1 MVSVVSVLEAMGGV
15 ATRAALIA
23 ATSRAEVDRGLRD
36 GEVVRGAPGRYTL
49 PEADLAVRVAHE
61 LSGLLCLTSAA
72 LHHGWEVK
80 HVPELPHVLFPRK
93 RKIPPRHRSRVHVHR
108 GDLHPDQVDG
118 IATSRL
124 QSLEMCLR
132 WLPFDEALAIA
143 DSALRHG
150 DVLPVTLRGLALS
163 ARGPGSRQ
171 LRRVAAAARAEAAN
185 PFESVLR
192 AIALD
197 VPGLSVQPQ
206 RVIRGRRVW
215 ARPDLVDTDLCIVLE
230 ADSFEWHGGRAALDR
245 DAHRYN
251 RLAVEGWLVLRF
263 SWEAVM
269 FRPDEVREILL
280 DAVAFVTGR
289 TQQPRRAQLAA

>member
-1 MVSVVSVLEAMGGV
+1 MTVVGVLEAMGGV
-15 ATRAALIA
+15 ATRAALIGT
-23 ATSRAEVDRGLRD
+23 TSRADVDRAVRH

-49 PEADLAVRVAHE
+49 PSADQAVRLAHE
-61 LSGLLCLTSAA
+61 SSGLLCLTSAA

-80 HVPELPHVLFPRK
+80 QVPARPHVLYPRN
-93 RKIPPRHRSRVHVHR
+93 RKVPVRHRARVELHR

-124 QSLEMCLR
+124 QTLEMCFR
-132 WLPFDEALAIA
+132 SLPFDEALTVG
-143 DSALRHG
+143 DSALRH
-150 DVLPVTLRGLALS
+150 DHVLHGALEGLARS

-171 LRRVAAAARAEAAN
+171 LRRVAREARGEAAN
-185 PFESVLR
+185 PFESALR

-197 VPGLSVQPQ
+197 VPGLSVEPQ

-215 ARPDLVDTDLCIVLE
+215 ARPDLVDVDLCIVLE

-245 DAHRYN
+245 DANRYN

-269 FRPDEVREILL
+269 FRPQEVREILL
-280 DAVAFVTGR
+280 DAVACVTGR
-289 TQQPRRAQLAA
+289 TQRPLDARLAA

>member
-1 MVSVVSVLEAMGGV
+1 MSVVSVLEAMGGV

-23 ATSRAEVDRGLRD
+23 ATSRAEVDHALRHAW
-36 GEVVRGAPGRYTL
+36 VARGAPGRYTL
-49 PEADLAVRVAHE
+49 PTADLAVRLAHE
-61 LSGLLCLTSAA
+61 SSGVLCLTSAA

-80 HVPELPHVLFPRK
+80 AVPDLPHVLFPKK
-93 RKIPPRHRSRVHVHR
+93 RNVPARHRARVHVHR

-124 QSLEMCLR
+124 QTLEMCMR
-132 WLPFDEALAIA
+132 TLPFDEALAVA
-143 DSALRHG
+143 DSALRHD
-150 DVLPVTLRGLALS
+150 DVLPCTLEGLARA
-163 ARGPGSRQ
+163 ARGPGARQ
-171 LRRVAAAARAEAAN
+171 VRRVARAARADAAN

-192 AIALD
+192 AIALG
-197 VPGLSVQPQ
+197 VTGLSVEPQ

-215 ARPDLVDTDLCIVLE
+215 ARPDLVDVELRIVLE

-269 FRPDEVREILL
+269 LRPHEVREILL
-280 DAVAFVTGR
+280 DAVACVTGR
-289 TQQPRRAQLAA
+289 TQGPATARRAA

>member
-1 MVSVVSVLEAMGGV
+1 MTVARALETMGGV
-15 ATRAALIA
+15 STRATLIA
-23 ATSRAEVDRGLRD
+23 ATSRAEVDRALRH

-49 PEADLAVRVAHE
+49 PGADLAVRVAHE
-61 LSGLLCLTSAA
+61 SSGALCLTSAA

-80 HVPELPHVLFPRK
+80 QVPDLPHVIYPKK
-93 RKIPPRHRSRVHVHR
+93 RKIPSWYRSRVQVHR
-108 GDLHPDQVDG
+108 GDLHADQVEG

-124 QSLEMCLR
+124 QTLEMCLR
-132 WLPFDEALAIA
+132 SLPFDEALAVA
-143 DSALRHG
+143 DSALRHD
-150 DVLPVTLRGLALS
+150 DVLPRTLQGLAIS

-171 LRRVAAAARAEAAN
+171 MRRVALAGRAEAAN

-197 VPGLSVQPQ
+197 APGLSVEPQ

-215 ARPDLVDTDLCIVLE
+215 ARPDLVDAQLCIVLE

-269 FRPDEVREILL
+269 FRPHEVREILL
-280 DAVAFVTGR
+280 DAVACVTGR
-289 TQQPRRAQLAA
+289 THRAHETPRAA